1 MGWGSSG
8 CRVERGGGDRNWAWG
23 RGGGVGG
30 RGRGLGDTPGRERGP
45 GRGRRPGQGSV
56 APPAPRVSH
65 AVSRPPEPPGWT
77 PGSPAQAAGSPGS
90 SASCSACEASR
101 LGVSRTRKLKPAARD
116 TAKVTRWP
124 GFEPSSCWLGG
135 RGWGGA
141 GPAFLGRCGG
151 AGSWGPSGSTCG
163 PRRLRLPSGRARG
176 GAGPL
181 NQNLLQP
188 GITSWLPLAKM
199 RTPFLPSW

>member
-8 CRVERGGGDRNWAWG
+8 GWVEAEGGDRNWAWD

-30 RGRGLGDTPGRERGP
+30 RGRGLGARPGRERGP

-65 AVSRPPEPPGWT
+65 RGLAPPR
-77 PGSPAQAAGSPGS
+77 AAGVGARKSGPGRGLPRKL
-90 SASCSACEASR
+90 CFLLPACEASR
-101 LGVSRTRKLKPAARD
+101 LGVSRTRKLKPGARD
-116 TAKVTRWP
+116 AAKVTRWP
-124 GFEPSSCWLGG
+124 GLSPVPVGSEDA
-135 RGWGGA
+135 GGA

-163 PRRLRLPSGRARG
+163 TRRLQLPAGQARG

-181 NQNLLQP
+181 NQNLTATQRYF
-188 GITSWLPLAKM
+188 LAAVGKDEN
-199 RTPFLPSW
+199 TLPS